1 MKFYIL
7 DNGWET
13 LDKSFFI
20 AGANSATASNRNP
33 ETEWI
38 NIPIQAYLIE
48 HEDGWILFD
57 TGCDPDWERN
67 WPAFIPEQ
75 SPYYVTEEQLLL
87 NRLAQ
92 LGVAPEDIR
101 YVVISHLHV
110 DHAGN
115 LHHFKNAQ
123 VIVSE
128 EEFTATLKAFVTG
141 RGLDVHVPSD
151 IRHFIDAQLNWRL
164 LRPDEREVELVPGI
178 TLLNLGSGHS
188 FGMVAMKVEL
198 EHTGPLLVVAD
209 AIYFEENV
217 KPEIQV
223 PGILYDSLGFRRSA
237 QYLLDYAKRTG
248 AKILY
253 GHDMAQFETLIKSH
267 QGYYD

>member
-151 IRHFIDAQLNWRL
+151 IRH
-164 LRPDEREVELVPGI
+164 
-178 TLLNLGSGHS
+178 S